1 MGDSDDE
8 QYDRNRRRDKFARER
23 RDYDDSGRRRDWN
36 DGGDGRSSWASRSS
50 GRDSGYGRD
59 SYGRRDRY
67 GSPRGDRGDMS
78 PPNKRSRRDWDD
90 RYSSYD
96 QGSHD
101 HRSTSS
107 SGALDKCPTQPRLVP
122 FKEFLHRLDDD
133 VDEADAVRKYNEYKI
148 DFKKKQIKEFFE
160 KHKDEEWFKIKYHP
174 DERPAIQSEKQE
186 YVKKRLE
193 VFKELLA
200 SGVLD
205 STPADVENSNKIIR
219 ILDSAVIKL
228 EGGTGFDLEVLD
240 QPEEEVKVTKPEVS
254 LFSIDTEDGQTTK
267 TETAPE
273 APESDCKPAEAQ
285 KPEATNVP
293 EEVKE
298 NGTVIKKEDGEEA
311 TESHEVSNASTS
323 VAESEATI
331 DPSAAGE
338 EIETAPEKPQP
349 CSLHKT
355 SSIFLRNLPPSITRA
370 EIIETCQD
378 FPGFLRVAIAEPQVE
393 RHFYRRGW
401 VTFKK
406 DVNIKEIC
414 WEVDK
419 KKFQETACGA
429 IVNRELTRRIRSVN
443 GVASHKNVVRAD
455 IRHAAK
461 IIYNLDRQKGLWS
474 DSPLGYVDAGKSK
487 SEEFAEESKNP
498 LLQNIKEYLIE
509 EANAEEEELL
519 GVEAGELEE
528 GEEGGQSLERD
539 DQLIKI
545 LDRMLYY
552 LRIVHSIDYYQ
563 ATDYPQEDFMPNRI
577 GIMHARGSPPSSKV
591 TSSEVNNYI
600 KSFEEKI
607 RAYAESPSPVTED
620 EAKQLGILT
629 TDEAVEVLIK
639 NTINMLKPGK
649 YECKMEG
656 KKFKGEEFVVKHIRA
671 KHEREIEN
679 VRKEAECFANYI
691 KDPKRPSLP
700 EHPSNRPQAAH
711 SQQTPR
717 DQPVQGL
724 MPPTGPW
731 GPPPGAF
738 GQPAFGYGYSA
749 RPPMPYG
756 MPPMGGFPGAI
767 RGAFPGR
774 GRGLRPYNDLD
785 DPHEY

>member
-1 MGDSDDE
+1 
-8 QYDRNRRRDKFARER
+8 
-23 RDYDDSGRRRDWN
+23 
-36 DGGDGRSSWASRSS
+36 
-50 GRDSGYGRD
+50 
-59 SYGRRDRY
+59 
-67 GSPRGDRGDMS
+67 
-78 PPNKRSRRDWDD
+78 
-90 RYSSYD
+90 
-96 QGSHD
+96 
-101 HRSTSS
+101 
-107 SGALDKCPTQPRLVP
+107 
-122 FKEFLHRLDDD
+122 
-133 VDEADAVRKYNEYKI
+133 
-148 DFKKKQIKEFFE
+148 
-160 KHKDEEWFKIKYHP
+160 
-174 DERPAIQSEKQE
+174 
-186 YVKKRLE
+186 LE

-200 SGVLD
+200 SGVID
-205 STPADVENSNKIIR
+205 STPVDVENSNKIIR

-228 EGGTGFDLEVLD
+228 EGGTDFDLEVLD

-254 LFSIDTEDGQTTK
+254 LFSIDSEDGQTTNTTK
-267 TETAPE
+267 TE
-273 APESDCKPAEAQ
+273 AEAEKAENDS
-285 KPEATNVP
+285 KPVEAQESETTNVP

-298 NGTVIKKEDGEEA
+298 NGTVIKKDGEA
-311 TESHEVSNASTS
+311 TESHEVSNTSS
-323 VAESEATI
+323 VAAASEGTV
-331 DPSAAGE
+331 DPPVKEG
-338 EIETAPEKPQP
+338 IETEEKQKPRP
-349 CSLHKT
+349 LHKT

-370 EIIETCQD
+370 EIVEACQD
-378 FPGFLRVAIAEPQVE
+378 LPGFLRVAIAEPQVE

-429 IVNRELTRRIRSVN
+429 IVNRELTRRVRSVN

-474 DSPLGYVDAGKSK
+474 DSLDEMDPAKSQK
-487 SEEFAEESKNP
+487 SEEFAEDSKNP

-539 DQLIKI
+539 DQLIRI

-591 TSSEVNNYI
+591 TSGEVNNYI

-607 RAYAESPSPVTED
+607 RGYAETPSPVTED
-620 EAKQLGILT
+620 EAKQLGLLT
-629 TDEAVEVLIK
+629 AEEAAEVFIK

-649 YECKMEG
+649 YECKIEG

-679 VRKEAECFANYI
+679 VRKDAESFANYI
-691 KDPKRPSLP
+691 FDPKRPSLP
-700 EHPSNRPQAAH
+700 EHPSNRPQTAQ
-711 SQQTPR
+711 SQQTPPR

-724 MPPTGPW
+724 LPPSGPW

-756 MPPMGGFPGAI
+756 MPPMSGFPGV